1 MKKEINII
9 VNENGNKDRVDTFIH
24 KQNKE
29 ISRTR
34 IKNLI
39 LNKKLKINNKLVID
53 PSKKF
58 LKMMKLI

>member
-9 VNENGNKDRVDTFIH
+9 VNEDGNKDRVDTFIK

-39 LNKKLKINNKLVID
+39 LNKKLKINNELIID

-58 LKMMKLI
+58 LK

>member
-9 VNENGNKDRVDTFIH
+9 VNEDGNKDRVDTFIK

-39 LNKKLKINNKLVID
+39 LNKKLKDK
-53 PSKKF
+53 
-58 LKMMKLI
+58 